1 MTTGKVP
8 TGKLGSRSHCI
19 HSQEAEM
26 DGCLGSISSL
36 YSIQEHSPVNDVTH
50 SGQIFSPNQVS
61 REVLLGQQAWAS
73 QKYLPRGGCSPIVS
87 STSVPAC
94 EVS

>member
-1 MTTGKVP
+1 MTGKVL
-8 TGKLGSRSHCI
+8 TGKLGSRSHCS

-26 DGCLGSISSL
+26 DGCLGSTFSL
-36 YSIQEHSPVNDVTH
+36 YSVQEHSPVNDVTH
-50 SGQIFSPNQVS
+50 SGQIFPPNQVS
-61 REVLLGQQAWAS
+61 MEGLLGQQTWAS
-73 QKYLPRGGCSPIVS
+73 QKYLPEGGCSPIVS